1 MNIISATVAAF
12 YLSAVGI
19 VGSFAIDFV
28 SDYSS
33 MNTSIVKSLRTGD
46 IEMQGSRQQIAKA
59 CGNSGAFL
67 AAQGYAGVRCDA
79 TNGTVKF

>member
-19 VGSFAIDFV
+19 AGSFAVDFV
-28 SDYSS
+28 TDYSS
-33 MNTSIVKSLRTGD
+33 MNMSIVKSLRTGD
-46 IEMQGSRQQIAKA
+46 VEMQGSRQQIAKA
-59 CGNSGAFL
+59 CGNSATFL

>member
-19 VGSFAIDFV
+19 AGSFAVDFV
-28 SDYSS
+28 KDYSD
-33 MNTSIVKSLRTGD
+33 MNTSIVKSLRAGD
-46 IEMQGSRQQIAKA
+46 IGLQGSRQQIAKA

-79 TNGTVKF
+79 TNGTIKF